1 MSRSYTLLLFILFAL
16 STFATDPT
24 ATNYSFKECRGTLSP
39 YPADNSITA
48 YPDSLTPVYI
58 SHVGRHGSRFPAS
71 STHAMQLL
79 RYLNT
84 ADSLGTITNTGKR
97 LKEVTEYVIATS
109 AGRWGALDSLG
120 MAEHRGIA
128 SRMYMA
134 YKTVFDNAKIR
145 AISSYSPRCLMSMMC
160 FVHQLDRLN
169 NKIEITTSTG
179 RSNSPLM
186 RPFDIDND
194 YLDFRQAGRWSQPYE
209 DFVNTF
215 VPTTAICRAIGNNT
229 GLSDEELRQAA
240 ITEYYV
246 IAGLDAM
253 GLDANEAEFFTKDE
267 INRLWSAFNLRQY
280 LQRAAN
286 TISSVPADIASPLLL
301 DIIDGTDRFINGK
314 DDTNVVLRFGHAE
327 TLMPLLSLMRVP
339 EAYYM
344 TNYFDTVRQ
353 HWLDFKT
360 FPMAANLQMVLYKTA
375 KGKFY
380 VRFDIN
386 EKPVK
391 LIPGDD
397 RTYLPWETARTQLM
411 KYIPMY
417 YQM

>member
-1 MSRSYTLLLFILFAL
+1 MSRNYILLLFILFSF
-16 STFATDPT
+16 STFAADPT

-39 YPADNSITA
+39 YPAENTIIA

-71 STHAMQLL
+71 STHAVQLL
-79 RYLNT
+79 KYLNT
-84 ADSLGTITNTGKR
+84 ADSLGTLTSTGKR

-109 AGRWGALDSLG
+109 TGRWGALDSLG

-134 YKTVFDNAKIR
+134 YKPVFKDAKIH

-186 RPFDIDND
+186 RPFDIDSD

-209 DFVNTF
+209 DYVKTF
-215 VPTTAICRAIGNNT
+215 VPTTAICRAIGNNP
-229 GLSDEELRQAA
+229 GLTDEELKQAA

-267 INRLWSAFNLRQY
+267 MNRLWSAFNLRQY

-286 TISSVPADIASPLLL
+286 TISTVPADIASPLLL
-301 DIIDGTDRFINGK
+301 DIINGTDKFINGK
-314 DDTNVVLRFGHAE
+314 DNANVVLRFGHAE
-327 TLMPLLSLMRVP
+327 TLMPLLSLMRIP

-353 HWLDFKT
+353 HWLDFNT
-360 FPMAANLQMVLYKTA
+360 FPMAANLQMVLYKNA
-375 KGKFY
+375 KGKYY
-380 VRFDIN
+380 VRFDLN
-386 EKPVK
+386 EKPIK
-391 LIPGDD
+391 LIPSDD
-397 RTYLPWETARTQLM
+397 RIYLPWDTARTQLM

>member
-1 MSRSYTLLLFILFAL
+1 
-16 STFATDPT
+16 
-24 ATNYSFKECRGTLSP
+24 
-39 YPADNSITA
+39 
-48 YPDSLTPVYI
+48 
-58 SHVGRHGSRFPAS
+58 
-71 STHAMQLL
+71 MQLL

-109 AGRWGALDSLG
+109 TGRWGALDSLG

>member
-16 STFATDPT
+16 STFAADPT

-71 STHAMQLL
+71 STHAQLL

-109 AGRWGALDSLG
+109 TGRWGALDSLG

-194 YLDFRQAGRWSQPYE
+194 YLDFRQAGRWSQPYN

-286 TISSVPADIASPLLL
+286 TISTVPADIASPLLL

-397 RTYLPWETARTQLM
+397 RIYLPWETARTQLM

>member
-1 MSRSYTLLLFILFAL
+1 
-16 STFATDPT
+16 
-24 ATNYSFKECRGTLSP
+24 
-39 YPADNSITA
+39 
-48 YPDSLTPVYI
+48 
-58 SHVGRHGSRFPAS
+58 
-71 STHAMQLL
+71 
-79 RYLNT
+79 
-84 ADSLGTITNTGKR
+84 
-97 LKEVTEYVIATS
+97 
-109 AGRWGALDSLG
+109 

-375 KGKFY
+375 KGKYY